1 MGCCPTEAAVCAAGD
16 ASTARPGELD
26 HLVRETRPGVGLI
39 QLIAPSMHCGGCVA
53 TLERGLKATPGV
65 VSARANLTAKRLM
78 IEFDLKA
85 ARAADMA
92 ERVKALG
99 FETYPADE
107 AEAVDAAE
115 KAETRDL
122 LKRLAVAG
130 FAAMNIMLLSVS
142 VWAGADAVTR
152 DMMHWI
158 SGIIALPAVVYSG
171 RPFFVSALGGL
182 KRWQLNMDAPISL
195 AIILASVISVS
206 EVLRSGAE
214 AYFDAAVMLTFLLLV
229 GRYLDRLMRARA
241 RSAAGTLARLQPRG
255 AVVVGPAG
263 AAWRPLAEIAPGDV
277 VQVAPGERIAVDG
290 AVVEGRSDVDVS
302 HLTGESAPEPVA
314 PGGAVQAGAL
324 NLSGALTLR
333 TTAVG
338 EASMLGEIQRLMA
351 VAEARKSRV
360 ARLADQAARIYAPLA
375 HIVGL
380 ATLIGWLILGATF
393 RDAAFTAIAV
403 LIITCPCALGLAAPM
418 AQATASGAL
427 FRRGIMLKDGAAL
440 ERLATVTRVVFDKTG
455 TLTTGRPALRRP
467 PAGTDPDLLA
477 AAASLAARSRHP
489 LSLALADWARGQGM
503 RLAEVTEVTEHPG
516 LGIEG
521 TVGGYRLRL
530 GRAGFVGA
538 DDTAAPDATVVWM
551 AAEGRAP
558 VAVAFEDTP
567 REGAAETVRALK
579 AAGLTLEVLSGDRP
593 GPVAALARR
602 LGIDTARAEATPQDK
617 IAHLTALTGAGEAVL
632 MVGDGVNDAPAL
644 AAATVSIAPASAA
657 DIGRAAA
664 DLVFF
669 GESLK
674 AVAEARLVAVRTRR
688 VILQN
693 FAIAAG
699 YNLIAV
705 PVAVLGGAS
714 PLVAAVAMST
724 SSLVVVFN
732 ALRLQIVPDALAVS
746 EPAPQPRMV
755 EQPA

>member
-1 MGCCPTEAAVCAAGD
+1 MGCCPTEAAVDLSGA
-16 ASTARPGELD
+16 TQARGELD
-26 HLVRETRPGVGLI
+26 HLVRETRPGVGMI

-78 IEFDLKA
+78 VEFDLKA
-85 ARAADMA
+85 ARAGDVAS
-92 ERVKALG
+92 RVQALG
-99 FETYPADE
+99 FQTYPADE
-107 AEAVDAAE
+107 AAAADAAE

-122 LKRLAVAG
+122 LKRLGVSG
-130 FAAMNIMLLSVS
+130 FAAMNIMLLSIS

-152 DMMHWI
+152 DLMHWI
-158 SGIIALPAVVYSG
+158 SGLIALPAVVYAG

-214 AYFDAAVMLTFLLLV
+214 TYFDAAVMLTFLLLV

-255 AVVVGPAG
+255 AVVIGETGP
-263 AAWRPLAEIAPGDV
+263 AWRPLAEIAPGDL

-290 AVVEGRSDVDVS
+290 AVIEGRSDVDVS

-380 ATLIGWLILGATF
+380 ATLIGWLMLGATF

-455 TLTTGRPALRRP
+455 TLTTGRPVLRRP
-467 PAGTDPDLLA
+467 APGTDPARLA
-477 AAASLAARSRHP
+477 AGASLAARSRHP
-489 LSLALADWARGQGM
+489 LSAALADWARGQGM
-503 RLAEVTEVTEHPG
+503 ALAAVTDVTEHPG

-521 TVGGYRLRL
+521 TVAGRRLRL

-538 DDTAAPDATVVWM
+538 NDTAAPDATVVWL
-551 AAEGRAP
+551 AAEGSAP
-558 VAVAFEDTP
+558 LGLAFEDSP
-567 REGAAETVRALK
+567 REGAAETIRALK
-579 AAGLTLEVLSGDRP
+579 AAGLTLEALSGDRP

-602 LGIDTARAEATPQDK
+602 LGLETARAEATPQDK
-617 IAHLTALTGAGEAVL
+617 IAHLAALTGAGEAVL

-644 AAATVSIAPASAA
+644 AAATVSMAPATGA

-732 ALRLQIVPDALAVS
+732 ALRLQIVPDALAVT
-746 EPAPQPRMV
+746 EPAPQARLA